1 MYKAKVSW
9 YNDYEDKDE
18 VSFILVCAESWEAA
32 MKYIVEGFD
41 YIDSIEIEQ
50 LHAGEHRIVY
60 IPPECVVDVTRENNW

>member
-32 MKYIVEGFD
+32 MKYIVEAFD
-41 YIDSIEIEQ
+41 CIEFIEIEQ
-50 LHAGEHRIVY
+50 LRAGDHRIVY
-60 IPPECVVDVTRENNW
+60 IPPECMVDVTKENIW

>member
-9 YNDYEDKDE
+9 YNDYEDTDE

-32 MKYIVEGFD
+32 MKYIVEAFEN
-41 YIDSIEIEQ
+41 IEFIEIEQ
-50 LHAGEHRIVY
+50 LRAGDHRIVY

>member
-32 MKYIVEGFD
+32 MKYIVEAFEN
-41 YIDSIEIEQ
+41 IEFIEIEQ
-50 LHAGEHRIVY
+50 LRAGDHRIVY
-60 IPPECVVDVTRENNW
+60 IPPECMADVTKENIW